1 MIFIFIFIFILIFYI
16 YSYFYIYVNLHLYI
30 FFYIVTSIIYLY
42 LCLLLFIYIYIYMC
56 VCVCV
61 YVYGCMYIFFTHTQI
76 YIYIYT
82 LYTRHSLSSETVHP
96 QHFFSIGKTHGHGQA
111 ALCPPPVQPT
121 APAPRRSTSAQGARG
136 WAPAPRTPEAGR
148 GRGDR
153 CPRRCLKG
161 GSLREADELGSWDLL
176 LVIFFFWSHTFT
188 HIYFKLVTI
197 EVLWSTQLVLPK
209 WSPEDKITVQYISIK
224 CLGIHS

>member
-1 MIFIFIFIFILIFYI
+1 MIFIFIYMYIFF
-16 YSYFYIYVNLHLYI
+16 YFYIYIYICIYVLY
-30 FFYIVTSIIYLY
+30 
-42 LCLLLFIYIYIYMC
+42 IYIYIYISICIYVYFYLFIYMC
-56 VCVCV
+56 VCVSV
-61 YVYGCMYIFFTHTQI
+61 CMCMGVCIYFLHTHI

-82 LYTRHSLSSETVHP
+82 LYTQHSLSSETVHP

-136 WAPAPRTPEAGR
+136 WAPARAPEAGR

-161 GSLREADELGSWDLL
+161 GSLREVDELGSWDLL
-176 LVIFFFWSHTFT
+176 LV
-188 HIYFKLVTI
+188 KLLYI
-197 EVLWSTQLVLPK
+197 N
-209 WSPEDKITVQYISIK
+209 DKITVYLHKMVGYPFVAPTASP
-224 CLGIHS
+224 

>member
-1 MIFIFIFIFILIFYI
+1 MYLYI
-16 YSYFYIYVNLHLYI
+16 YLYIYLVLDIYIYIYIYVYFFLFLYL
-30 FFYIVTSIIYLY
+30 YLYLY
-42 LCLLLFIYIYIYMC
+42 LCFIYIYIYIYIYTSICIYVYFYLYICVCLC
-56 VCVCV
+56 VCVWV
-61 YVYGCMYIFFTHTQI
+61 YVCTFYTHK

-82 LYTRHSLSSETVHP
+82 LYTQHSLSSETVHP

-136 WAPAPRTPEAGR
+136 WAPARAPEAGR

-161 GSLREADELGSWDLL
+161 GSLREVDELGSWDLL
-176 LVIFFFWSHTFT
+176 LV
-188 HIYFKLVTI
+188 KLLYI
-197 EVLWSTQLVLPK
+197 N
-209 WSPEDKITVQYISIK
+209 DKITVYLHKMVGYPFVAPTASP
-224 CLGIHS
+224 